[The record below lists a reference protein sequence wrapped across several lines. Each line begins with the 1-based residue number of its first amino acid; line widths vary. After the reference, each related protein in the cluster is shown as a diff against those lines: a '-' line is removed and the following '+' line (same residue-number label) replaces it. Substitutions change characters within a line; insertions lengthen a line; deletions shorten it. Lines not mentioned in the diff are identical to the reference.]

1 MKDIA
6 IFGKGGYGQEMKC
19 LIDAINKVNPEWN
32 FIGYFDDAGE
42 KGEKVFGGELLGNMD
57 DLNSWD
63 KPLNIV
69 ISIGKPSSLYY
80 VASRITNPKVS
91 FPNLVAP
98 DVTFHNKESVK
109 MGKGN
114 VIFFHSIISL
124 EVEFGDFNLLNNGV
138 YVGHNTKVGSYNI
151 INPSSR
157 ISGNVEI
164 GEHNFLGVGCAVLQG
179 IKIGKEVKVS
189 AGSYIFRNTKDGQL
203 YMGNPA
209 SVKVIPRINK

>member
-6 IFGKGGYGQEMKC
+6 VFGKGGYGQEMKC
-19 LIDAINKVNPEWN
+19 LIDAINRVNPEWN

-69 ISIGKPSSLYY
+69 ISIGKPSSLFS
-80 VASRITNPKVS
+80 VASRITNPRVS

-98 DVTFHNKESVK
+98 DVTFHNRESVK

-114 VIFFHSIISL
+114 VVFFHSIISL

>member
-6 IFGKGGYGQEMKC
+6 VFGKGGYGQEMKC
-19 LIDAINKVNPEWN
+19 LIDAINRVNPEWN

-69 ISIGKPSSLYY
+69 ISIGKPSSLFS
-80 VASRITNPKVS
+80 VASRITNPRVS

-98 DVTFHNKESVK
+98 DVTFHNRESVK

-114 VIFFHSIISL
+114 VVFFHSIISL

-151 INPSSR
+151 INPS
-157 ISGNVEI
+157 
-164 GEHNFLGVGCAVLQG
+164 
-179 IKIGKEVKVS
+179 GKCGK
-189 AGSYIFRNTKDGQL
+189 L
-203 YMGNPA
+203 YFQEYKGWA
-209 SVKVIPRINK
+209 TLHG